1 MSITTY
7 LRCNSCHNDFKTTI
21 HEALPLKD
29 LPDTCRSCYD
39 SEVAEEIMERE
50 VSMKFRE
57 ATKHDNWYWEGD
69 SLSYGSFDDEYDET
83 IPSLPL
89 LAAENPVHSPVESA
103 EPEPDP
109 LPAYLPAALENLI
122 AALRSNRAY

>member
-1 MSITTY
+1 MYI
-7 LRCNSCHNDFKTTI
+7 RCNCCYTDFKTTI

-29 LPDTCRSCYD
+29 LPGMCPSCFD
-39 SEVAEEIMERE
+39 AEVAEEIRERE
-50 VSMKFRE
+50 ISMAFSS
-57 ATKHDNWYWEGD
+57 ATKNDNWYWDGD
-69 SLSYGSFDDEYDET
+69 SLSYTSEDDET

-89 LAAENPVHSPVESA
+89 LAAENPVYSPVKSS

-109 LPAYLPAALENLI
+109 LPAYLPVALENLI

>member
-7 LRCNSCHNDFKTTI
+7 LRCNFCHNDFKLTI

-29 LPDTCRSCYD
+29 FPDLCPACFD
-39 SEVAEEIMERE
+39 AEVAEEVRERE
-50 VSMKFRE
+50 IAMAFRQ
-57 ATKHDNWYWEGD
+57 ATKNDNWYWDGD
-69 SLSYGSFDDEYDET
+69 SLSYGSSDDEYGDT